1 MSNGSPDRLYGLLP
15 AIYRIRDSAQSEPLR
30 ALLGL
35 IETEYDAIEQNIA
48 ALYDDWFIETCDQWV
63 VPYIGDLLDVRP
75 INGAGGAFSARA
87 YVAHTLRYR
96 QSKGTAAMLELLAH
110 DVTGWPARVVE
121 YFQLLDT
128 CQYLNHLRPQNLAT
142 PDLRDAASLEL
153 LGGPFETTAHTVDVR
168 SIATRRGRYNIANI
182 GVFFWRLQVYRVG
195 PISLNPTQAE
205 LQSDARAAAAAPDG
219 RYTLD
224 PLGAD
229 APLFNLPQTNTDTT
243 RLTGEIN
250 VPGLLRRRPL
260 YEELEALRQAKADGA
275 VAPPAPVYFGANPA
289 FQILVNNAVVPFE
302 QIAICDIED
311 VSGDWRRP
319 ATTKAYRPASGGA
332 AINLPI
338 ALSVDPVR
346 GRIAFPPGVTPSSVE
361 VSYVYGFS
369 AGLGAGVYDRSAW
382 LTDELARPK
391 PLNDGS
397 RWQVGVAKQF
407 TTVGPNAFSTLD
419 AAIKAWNAQTTKS
432 DGVIAICDNRTY
444 HETLTAINLAEGRS
458 LLIVAADWP
467 ALRKSTSSPANL
479 DLSFDNLRPH
489 VRAAIAIQGSAPANS
504 ADAGE
509 CFIDGLLID
518 GGITIEAGELAV
530 FSLSQSTV
538 APSGGLD
545 VAAGSGPAIS
555 LYRTICGPI
564 VLSATTPSLSL
575 TDSIVASGQAS
586 SATAAAITAPASNLN
601 LQTTTVFGTTS
612 AELLSASDSIFAGL
626 VTITRQQSG
635 CMRFC
640 YAPPNSKTAP
650 RYRCQPDLALNGVNA
665 PSTQDA
671 IKNRLI
677 PQFTSTSFGQPGF
690 AQLAANCA
698 SEIAAGADNG
708 SEMGAFNFLYQPQ
721 RSANLSTALDEYLRF
736 GLEAGSFNVT

>member
-1 MSNGSPDRLYGLLP
+1 MSNGTSDRLYGLLP
-15 AIYRIRDSAQSEPLR
+15 AVYRIRDSAQSEPLR

-48 ALYDDWFIETCDQWV
+48 QLYDDWFIETCDQWV

-142 PDLRDAASLEL
+142 PDLRDADSLEL

-168 SIATRRGRYNIANI
+168 SIAARRGRYNIANI
-182 GVFFWRLQVYRVG
+182 GLFFWRLQAYRVG
-195 PISLNPTQAE
+195 PISLNPAQAE
-205 LQSDARAAAAAPDG
+205 LQSDARAVAAAPDG
-219 RYTLD
+219 RYTFD

-229 APLFNLPQTNTDTT
+229 APLFNFPQTNTDTT
-243 RLTGEIN
+243 RLAGEIN

-275 VAPPAPVYFGANPA
+275 APPAPVYFGANPV
-289 FQILVNNAVVPFE
+289 FQILANNAVVPFE

-311 VSGDWRRP
+311 VAGDWRRP
-319 ATTKAYRPASGGA
+319 ATTKAYRPAAGGA

-346 GRIAFPPGVTPSSVE
+346 GRIAFPPGVTPAAVE
-361 VSYVYGFS
+361 ASYVYGFS
-369 AGLGAGVYDRSAW
+369 AGLGAGVHDRSAW
-382 LTDELARPK
+382 LTNELTRPK

-397 RWQVGVAKQF
+397 RWQVGVGKQF
-407 TTVGPNAFSTLD
+407 TTAGPKAFATLD

-444 HETLTAINLAEGRS
+444 RETLTAINLPEGRS

-467 ALRKSTSSPANL
+467 ALRKSPSAPANL

-504 ADAGE
+504 ANAGE
-509 CFIDGLLID
+509 CFIDGLLIE
-518 GGITIEAGELAV
+518 GGIAIEAGELAA
-530 FSLSQSTV
+530 FSLSQASV
-538 APSGGLD
+538 APSGGLT

-555 LYRTICGPI
+555 LYRAICGPI
-564 VLSATTPSLSL
+564 ALSATTPSLSV
-575 TDSIVASGQAS
+575 TDSIVASGPAS
-586 SATAAAITAPASNLN
+586 STTAAAITAPASDLN
-601 LQTTTVFGTTS
+601 LQTSTVFGTTS

-640 YAPPNSKTAP
+640 YAPPHSKTAP
-650 RYRCQPDLALNGVNA
+650 RYRCQPDLALDGVNV

-698 SEIAAGADNG
+698 SEITAGADNG